1 MELEWKRTF
10 RDSKKLDP
18 SSVPIPAKEGSSKA
32 EDGGR
37 ARTDLNEAELDMS
50 YLLKRGRSFFENGDI
65 DSAIE
70 VYSHGAKMY
79 PKYGTLL
86 QHPLHLQA

>member
-1 MELEWKRTF
+1 MELEWRRNF

-18 SSVPIPAKEGSSKA
+18 SSVPIHTKPSSSKADDGSSKL
-32 EDGGR
+32 
-37 ARTDLNEAELDMS
+37 DLNEAELDMS
-50 YLLKRGRSFFENGDI
+50 YLLKRGGSFFESGDM

-79 PKYGTLL
+79 PKYGTRC
-86 QHPLHLQA
+86 